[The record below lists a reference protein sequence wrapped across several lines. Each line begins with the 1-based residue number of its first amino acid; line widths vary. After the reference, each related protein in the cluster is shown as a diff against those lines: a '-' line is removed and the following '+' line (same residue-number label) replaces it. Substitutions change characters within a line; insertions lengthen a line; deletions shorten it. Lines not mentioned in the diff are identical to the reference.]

1 MYFSFRLSVNTF
13 YQPTLFQSTHF
24 LGVAH
29 KKIVWHTKNMNVKKL
44 IVLIA
49 FCGFS
54 ASLSSSPV
62 PHITIH
68 KPKPPLVGIPAYVQI
83 ASKKSGL
90 SPQLIAAV
98 VHVESHGK
106 ENAVS
111 SAGAIGL
118 MQLEPATAKMLH
130 VNPWNPKQNIE
141 AGSLYLAQ
149 LIKRFGSLWL
159 ALEAFNQGP
168 TAVANGYVCRQA
180 VAYATK
186 VIRYESTES

>member
-1 MYFSFRLSVNTF
+1 
-13 YQPTLFQSTHF
+13 
-24 LGVAH
+24 
-29 KKIVWHTKNMNVKKL
+29 MNVKKL

-111 SAGAIGL
+111 SAGAVGL
-118 MQLEPATAKMLH
+118 MQLTKNTAKMLH
-130 VNPWNPKQNIE
+130 VNPWNPKQNIVGG
-141 AGSLYLAQ
+141 ALYLAK
-149 LIKRFGSLWL
+149 LIRQFSSIEK
-159 ALEAFNQGP
+159 ALIAYNEGP
-168 TAVANGYVCRQA
+168 TALAQGKVYTQSVT
-180 VAYATK
+180 YAK
-186 VIRYESTES
+186 NVIRYESTES

>member
-1 MYFSFRLSVNTF
+1 MNI
-13 YQPTLFQSTHF
+13 
-24 LGVAH
+24 
-29 KKIVWHTKNMNVKKL
+29 KKI

-54 ASLSSSPV
+54 ASVGSLSV

-68 KPKPPLVGIPAYVQI
+68 KPKPRLVGLPAYI
-83 ASKKSGL
+83 KKAARISGL
-90 SPQLIAAV
+90 PTKLIAAV
-98 VHVESHGK
+98 VHVESRGK

-111 SAGAIGL
+111 SAGAIGP

-159 ALEAFNQGP
+159 ALEAFNTGP
-168 TAVANGYVCRQA
+168 TNVADGYVCRQA
-180 VAYATK
+180 VDYATK

>member
-1 MYFSFRLSVNTF
+1 
-13 YQPTLFQSTHF
+13 
-24 LGVAH
+24 
-29 KKIVWHTKNMNVKKL
+29 MNIKKL
-44 IVLIA
+44 IVFIA

-54 ASLSSSPV
+54 ASVGSLPV

-83 ASKKSGL
+83 AAKKSGL
-90 SPQLIAAV
+90 PPKLIKAV
-98 VHVESHGK
+98 IYVESRGEVK
-106 ENAVS
+106 VVS
-111 SAGAIGL
+111 SAGAIGP
-118 MQLEPATAKMLH
+118 MQLEPATAKALG

-159 ALEAFNQGP
+159 ALEAFNTGP
-168 TAVANGYVCRQA
+168 TNVANGYVCHQA

-186 VIRYESTES
+186 VIQYESTES